1 MHALSAPAAPP
12 AYVGLREGG
21 VLEDTPAQAANAPAW
36 LAWRW
41 PTALFALT
49 VLTTLFAGATRAGS
63 RWSLFDLPILLSQPD
78 RLLEHLALG
87 VPFAASMMGI
97 LGVHELGHYVFA
109 RRHGVDATPPYFIP
123 FPSLLGTMG
132 AVIRL
137 KGRMPTR
144 TALVDVGVSGPLAGV
159 AVALPLLVVGLSLSG
174 FAPLPDGPRPAQTLP
189 EIFREVLS
197 PGAEVVA
204 ATGIL
209 VPGESLLVA
218 AVRALTLGPVPDG
231 HYLQLH
237 PVAWAA
243 VFGLFVTALNL
254 LPVGQLDGGHAS
266 YALTGP
272 LARYVGRLM
281 VVVLVVLGFV
291 AWPGW
296 LLWALLAGR
305 LLGTRHPPVERPDVP
320 LPRSRQVAAA
330 VSLALLPA
338 IFAPTPV
345 YLL

>member
-1 MHALSAPAAPP
+1 MHALSAPADRP
-12 AYVGLREGG
+12 AYVGNREGG
-21 VLEDTPAQAANAPAW
+21 SLEGTPAQAMDAPRW

-49 VLTTLFAGATRAGS
+49 VVTTLFAGATRAGS
-63 RWSLFDLPILLSQPD
+63 AWDLFDLPMLLSQPQ
-78 RLLEHLALG
+78 RLIEHLALG

-137 KGRMPTR
+137 KGTMPTR
-144 TALVDVGVSGPLAGV
+144 TALVDVGVSGPLAGA
-159 AVALPLLVVGLSLSG
+159 AVALPLLVLGMKLSS

-189 EIFREVLS
+189 EIVRHVLT
-197 PGAEVVA
+197 PGAEVVMA
-204 ATGIL
+204 AGIL

-218 AVRALTLGPVPDG
+218 ATRALTLGPVPDG
-231 HYLQLH
+231 HYLLLH

-266 YALTGP
+266 FALTGP

-281 VVVLVVLGFV
+281 VAALVVLGLLT
-291 AWPGW
+291 WPGW

-305 LLGTRHPPVERPDVP
+305 LLGTRHPPVDHPEVP
-320 LPRSRQVAAA
+320 LPASRRVAA
-330 VSLALLPA
+330 VISLALLPV
-338 IFAPTPV
+338 IFAPVPV